1 MNSLTTNPNAS
12 GFLALAM
19 RQGLIQRWPLMR
31 TKMSDNLLEH
41 GYVVSIISLMAGHLA
56 RDNGKN
62 VDVLRM
68 MAHGLLHDLQETV
81 SQDISSLVK
90 NATPEMAAAYAVIE
104 DKAQKAIISTLPDD
118 LRGHMAQYFE
128 LSGYEK
134 ELCKAADQYATY
146 IKAVQ
151 EVAAGNHIEFADT
164 LEKIEVIVENMV
176 QKYPEM
182 EKIHNYFNDGFDKSV
197 DTLLGGPLFG

>member
-31 TKMSDNLLEH
+31 TTMSDNLLEH
-41 GYVVSIISLMAGHLA
+41 GNVVALISLMAGHLA
-56 RDNGKN
+56 VDNGKD

-68 MAHGLLHDLQETV
+68 MAHGLLHDFQEIL
-81 SQDISSLVK
+81 SQDISSIVK
-90 NATPEMAAAYAVIE
+90 HATPEMAASYAVIE
-104 DKAQKAIISTLPDD
+104 SKAQNAIIGTLPNE
-118 LRGHMAQYFE
+118 LRVHMAQYFE
-128 LSGYEK
+128 LSGYE

-164 LEKIEVIVENMV
+164 LAKIEVIVDDMV

-182 EKIHNYFNDGFDKSV
+182 EKIHNYFSDGFDKSV